1 MSSLDVLML
10 YGLAA
15 LAANL
20 PFWGGRRRFFGV
32 PVFRRDKVIG
42 WVLLE
47 WLLAF
52 ALWMGLALALEH
64 RVQAVHPKQWEFWVV
79 SLCLFLVMAFPGFT
93 VRYLWQPQR
102 GTEKAGD

>member
-1 MSSLDVLML
+1 MDSQTIVLL

-20 PFWGGRRRFFGV
+20 PFWGGRQRFFGL
-32 PVFRRDKVIG
+32 PLFRRDKNFA

-52 ALWMGLALALEH
+52 GVWMGLALLLEK
-64 RVQAVHPKQWEFWVV
+64 RLQPVHAQNWQFWVV
-79 SLCLFLVMAFPGFT
+79 SLCLFLLLAFPGFT
-93 VRYLWQPQR
+93 VRYLWSPR
-102 GTEKAGD
+102 HR